1 MKRKIIIISAV
12 VCLLAAIF
20 AFVALSQSTPKLL
33 RNYSSEEEL
42 LSELNNEDFEQL
54 KDEVNEAGDKYEY
67 SELAYYAYAIKEKI
81 REIPGD
87 VITGLVTSKIN
98 AKNLR
103 YMLLDVCDN
112 ESSPILLDYDKL
124 VKMLLDPEED
134 SSLRSAVLI
143 YLNEPYTY
151 AYQDGFSDILYSLC
165 FDEDE
170 LISEFALQGLY
181 GYHREKALPVIKTI
195 LYENP
200 EKFGEKVVNRAI
212 TYMALDI
219 RDYPDEYTDKTEEKN
234 YFDFCYKMLDENKYS
249 SVILDAFVDMNTPES
264 TVFVLKNSLTDDLS
278 KTYCVCH
285 NYFSLRDW
293 VFEDGVTFEK
303 TEFFLDCLSYYHA
316 NQAVSDLELILADAP
331 TLFGEKS
338 EEMSEKIKTMIDEIN
353 EMGSDAFNRGER

>member
-42 LSELNNEDFEQL
+42 LSELNNEEFEQL

-134 SSLRSAVLI
+134 SSLRSAVI
-143 YLNEPYTY
+143 VYLNQPYTY
-151 AYQDGFSDILYSLC
+151 EKQEGFSDILYALC
-165 FDEDE
+165 FDEDDKV
-170 LISEFALQGLY
+170 SEIALQGLY
-181 GYHREKALPVIKTI
+181 SNDRQMAVPIIKTI
-195 LYENP
+195 LYDKP
-200 EKFGEKVVNRAI
+200 EKFAPKAFNRAI
-212 TYMALDI
+212 TYMARELTYYSSDYEDGKESERYLDLC
-219 RDYPDEYTDKTEEKN
+219 KSL
-234 YFDFCYKMLDENKYS
+234 LDENRC
-249 SVILDAFVDMNTPES
+249 VMVVTDALMDMQTPEQ
-264 TVFVLKNSLTDDLS
+264 TVFVLKHPNVDDLT
-278 KTYCVCH
+278 KLYCVFH
-285 NYFSLRDW
+285 NYYQLREW
-293 VFEDGVTFEK
+293 VFEGGVTAEK
-303 TEFFLDCLSYYHA
+303 AEFYIDCLNYFPI
-316 NQAVSDLELILADAP
+316 NQAISDLEMFLADAP
-331 TLFGEKS
+331 TLFGERT
-338 EEMSEKIKTMIDEIN
+338 EEMSEKISEMIDEIEEN
-353 EMGSDAFNRGER
+353 GSDAYSKGGY